1 MITDEKT
8 LYFVKE
14 RLYDRR
20 NELLADIEDNSRENN
35 SGPFPEWYNTHDY
48 SSGYWAAM
56 IGNMKDELEF
66 IENLI
71 NNIENATI

>member
-8 LYFVKE
+8 LHFVKE

-20 NELLADIEDNSRENN
+20 NELLTDIEDLSVNN
-35 SGPFPEWYNTHDY
+35 NGAPFPEWYNIHDY
-48 SSGYWAAM
+48 SSGYWAAAV
-56 IGNMKDELEF
+56 GNMKNEVTF